1 MGCADMACGRAQMRT
16 KTGDKEADEKD
27 DSGADGLVDG
37 IAAVR
42 VELHCE
48 QDGHDDLRHY
58 HLNTPL

>member
-1 MGCADMACGRAQMRT
+1 MRT
-16 KTGDKEADEKD
+16 KAGDKEADEEN